1 LFVPGGF
8 GGYLLIMIVG
18 MLISGAAAL
27 WVRSSYS
34 KYSKQRSASGL
45 TGAQT
50 ARMILDRN
58 GLSNVRVEPVA
69 GTLTDH
75 YDPRS
80 KVVRL
85 SEDNYRGNSI
95 AGVSVA
101 AHEVGHAIQDS
112 SGYLPMKLRAGI
124 FPIVNFSSQ
133 IWPMAFI
140 MALFVGGAT
149 SQLGGLLI
157 NVAILLFLGVL
168 LFHVVT
174 LPVEINASTR
184 AYGLLTRY
192 GVLSSRE
199 AVGTRRVLTA
209 AALTYI
215 AAALTAFLTLLYLL
229 LLSQNE

>member
-1 LFVPGGF
+1 MFVPGGF

-124 FPIVNFSSQ
+124 FPVVNISSQ
-133 IWPMAFI
+133 FWPMAFI
-140 MALFVGGAT
+140 FAIFIGGAAT
-149 SQLGGLLI
+149 PLGSLLI
-157 NVAILLFLGVL
+157 NLAVIMFLGVL
-168 LFHVVT
+168 AFHIVT

-192 GVLSSRE
+192 GILSGTE
-199 AVGTRRVLTA
+199 AGGTRRVLTA
-209 AALTYI
+209 AAFTYI
-215 AAALTAFLTLLYLL
+215 AAALTAVLTFLYLL
-229 LLSQNE
+229 AVSRQ

>member
-1 LFVPGGF
+1 LFIPGGF

-34 KYSKQRSASGL
+34 KFSKKRSASGL
-45 TGAQT
+45 TGQQT

-69 GTLTDH
+69 GQLTDH

-80 KVVRL
+80 KVIRL
-85 SEDNYRGNSI
+85 SEDNFRGNSI

-101 AHEVGHAIQDS
+101 AHEVGDA

-124 FPIVNFSSQ
+124 FPVVNFSSQ
-133 IWPMAFI
+133 IWPLAFI

-149 SQLGGLLI
+149 SPLGSLLI

-192 GVLSSRE
+192 GILSGTE
-199 AVGTRRVLTA
+199 AGGTRRVLTA
-209 AALTYI
+209 AAFTYI
-215 AAALTAFLTLLYLL
+215 AAALTAVLTFLYLL
-229 LLSQNE
+229 LVSRQ

>member
-1 LFVPGGF
+1 MLPVGF
-8 GGYLLIMIVG
+8 GGYLLIMVVG

-34 KYSKQRSASGL
+34 KFSKQKSASGL

-58 GLSNVRVEPVA
+58 GLSNVKVEPVA
-69 GTLTDH
+69 GKLTDH

-85 SEDNYRGNSI
+85 SEDNYTKNSI

-140 MALFVGGAT
+140 MAFFVGGAAT
-149 SQLGGLLI
+149 QFGALLI
-157 NVAILLFLGVL
+157 NLAIIMFIGVL
-168 LFHVVT
+168 AFHIVT

-192 GVLSSRE
+192 GILSGTE
-199 AVGTRRVLTA
+199 VAGTRRVLTA
-209 AALTYI
+209 AAFTYI
-215 AAALTAFLTLLYLL
+215 AAALTAVLTFLYLL
-229 LLSQNE
+229 AVSRQ